1 MQEEERIPHKFDEPL
16 ELSGV
21 DINSLFQ
28 ESNMLPLSAHQKYK
42 YTKDVL
48 SQKKKKKNTTASSGK
63 EPRNLFLMGERNNKI
78 YSSQKLSPILNN

>member
-1 MQEEERIPHKFDEPL
+1 MQKEERIPHKFDEPL

-28 ESNMLPLSAHQKYK
+28 ESDVLPLSTHQKYK

-48 SQKKKKKNTTASSGK
+48 SQKKKHHYLIGKRTKKFIPNRGK
-63 EPRNLFLMGERNNKI
+63 K
-78 YSSQKLSPILNN
+78 Q